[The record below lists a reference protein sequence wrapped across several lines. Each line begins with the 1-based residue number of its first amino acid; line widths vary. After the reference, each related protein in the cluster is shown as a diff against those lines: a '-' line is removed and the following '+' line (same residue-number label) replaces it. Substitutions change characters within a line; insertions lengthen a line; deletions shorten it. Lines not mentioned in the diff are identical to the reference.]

1 LTDIEHSLSMEN
13 ALDMMP
19 ADDLDAMAEIFG
31 SDFAELASLF
41 QSDSQ
46 KRIAALHQ
54 SAVQG
59 DHAEIIRL
67 AHVFSGSASS
77 MGASHLAFL
86 CKTLEAQI
94 KSGPQANLESM
105 LQVIE
110 DEYVKTDA
118 RLQLLLKTN

>member
-1 LTDIEHSLSMEN
+1 MPNTLEVV
-13 ALDMMP
+13 P

-46 KRIAALHQ
+46 KRIAALYQ
-54 SAVQG
+54 SATQG
-59 DHAEIIRL
+59 NHEEMTWL

-86 CKTLEAQI
+86 CKTFEAQI
-94 KSGPQANLESM
+94 KSGLLADLELRLQA
-105 LQVIE
+105 IE
-110 DEYVKTDA
+110 EEYVRTDA
-118 RLQLLLKTN
+118 RLQLLLKSD